1 MFHQFSNIDAVTDVL
16 HPVYRDQVNQSLQQ
30 AGPLLSVLEVY
41 ARFEKLASPPA
52 PSPVGAYLSKLSFR
66 TWEDPQKHIQQLK
79 RHYIGMGDKN
89 TYDAWTSNIERLVN
103 DNNIL
108 LAHTVPLFAA
118 SQMRSMTNFPS
129 PAQTI
134 FLNLLSPII
143 MSKGPYRESTSVVAD
158 PSPNASIHI
167 FLHAGRV
174 PFVLTCHS
182 EITLLKWQNE
192 LEAATALLMPQVIV
206 QVEKELP
213 DYANDLM
220 QTALREQA
228 MSWKKKLPVLGER
241 RNWRWL
247 PELM

>member
-1 MFHQFSNIDAVTDVL
+1 MSHQFSNINEVTDVL
-16 HPVYRDQVNQSLQQ
+16 HPVYRDQVNQSIQQ
-30 AGPLLSVLEVY
+30 AGPLYYTFLKCMNVL
-41 ARFEKLASPPA
+41 KSILPPPA
-52 PSPVGAYLSKLSFR
+52 PSPVGAHLSKLSFR
-66 TWEDPQKHIQQLK
+66 TWDDPQKHIQLFK
-79 RHYIGMGDKN
+79 KHYNIGMGDQN
-89 TYDAWTSNIERLVN
+89 TYDAWTSNIERLVT

-108 LAHTVPLFAA
+108 LAFTVPLFAA
-118 SQMRSMTNFPS
+118 SQMRSMTNYPS
-129 PAQTI
+129 PAQTV

-143 MSKGPYRESTSVVAD
+143 MSKGPYRESPGIDAD
-158 PSPNASIHI
+158 PSPNASIQI

-192 LEAATALLMPQVIV
+192 LEAVTAPLIPQVIV

-228 MSWKKKLPVLGER
+228 ISWKKKLPPFGER
-241 RNWRWL
+241 RKWL